1 MVRMVRLELTR
12 LRQMIL
18 SHSRLPITPH
28 PLKSGTRS
36 GSRTHTPKRQSL
48 NLMRLPIPPFE
59 YRKVVPPPASVST
72 RGSRYSDTKILPP
85 IEVRPCPSN
94 EHVASI
100 NQRKYYMKPLVSCL
114 AANCATSNARA
125 VLHMSFCHSIQY
137 PERINKLVREG
148 ESIGY
153 PTLKSWRTSSKI
165 FNSKLKAIRETHPSI
180 KPTSTFIRM

>member
-18 SHSRLPITPH
+18 SHSWLPITPH

-72 RGSRYSDTKILPP
+72 RGSRYSDTKIFPP
-85 IEVRPCPSN
+85 IGTWPCPSN
-94 EHVASI
+94 GHVASI
-100 NQRKYYMKPLVSCL
+100 NWRKYYMKPLVSL
-114 AANCATSNARA
+114 ATPKWA
-125 VLHMSFCHSIQY
+125 LQFC
-137 PERINKLVREG
+137 G
-148 ESIGY
+148 A
-153 PTLKSWRTSSKI
+153 
-165 FNSKLKAIRETHPSI
+165 KLKAIRSKLHPSI
-180 KPTSTFIRM
+180 KPKPTFRM

>member
-1 MVRMVRLELTR
+1 MVRLELTR

-72 RGSRYSDTKILPP
+72 RGSRYSDTKIFPP
-85 IEVRPCPSN
+85 IGTWPCPSN
-94 EHVASI
+94 GHVASI
-100 NQRKYYMKPLVSCL
+100 NWRKYHMKPLVSCL
-114 AANCATSNARA
+114 PAFCAKLDTTSSNCWMWEVYLNWVASNVRA
-125 VLHMSFCHSIQY
+125 VLLVSFCRKHQISGAQQCCDRKCLISS
-137 PERINKLVREG
+137 PFLM
-148 ESIGY
+148 
-153 PTLKSWRTSSKI
+153 SWLTR
-165 FNSKLKAIRETHPSI
+165 L
-180 KPTSTFIRM
+180 